1 MDDDEKIEQEVPATS
16 PEAAPVSGPCCP
28 WCSAPYP
35 AEAKHCPSCGA
46 KLIADDDALE
56 HEIVGLTT
64 VDPGLVEHDLWLRSR
79 GQKKRRSILGT
90 LLGRDEEDARPATGA
105 AATSAAPAEGSAI
118 LPPSDDVKREMARLE
133 AEAAYARAVAE
144 AEARAIEQKIDEID
158 AAAAAAAAQATDEM
172 PAPEADPATDPPAA
186 DPPAADPP
194 ANATAPA
201 PAERPD
207 AAE

>member
-79 GQKKRRSILGT
+79 GQRKRRSILGT
-90 LLGRDEEDARPATGA
+90 LLGRDEEDARPATA
-105 AATSAAPAEGSAI
+105 AATTSAATAEGSAI

-158 AAAAAAAAQATDEM
+158 AAAAAAAAQATDET

-186 DPPAADPP
+186 DPPAANPP
-194 ANATAPA
+194 APA